1 MATKFSQFGSVSPSA
16 TTEIVGLDGGLNSK
30 FQVGNIDVSNLT
42 GFPLTIQL
50 GGTGATTPKAALN
63 NITDATTQTIGDV
76 LTIVD
81 DNGVNV
87 AEFQAPTSPTS
98 PFVTKAGGNTI
109 TWDLKTDGP
118 NLIVNLTL
126 SENKLVV
133 ANATDFDDGST
144 GYVIFNPVT
153 SSNYKLPDVDHG
165 SGAGITSKLTNGN
178 TSLGGTNFV
187 LWQWVYDG
195 GSSTF
200 YWQKF
205 ENMLKGIYP
214 PNINFPLTDLVAYY
228 SPEAFNQANQG
239 NVQSGAA
246 VVNLTSSNTIG
257 DLQISS
263 NTTNFQFFPKTATS
277 PAYWSMGSSAN
288 AITRGSTLSS
298 GITTQSTFMGYM
310 QGPYLSQTFGGIFD
324 FLGTQSGA
332 AFDQGFYLSNLSFLL
347 FSPNYIFGYP
357 SLINYSATGGADL
370 TTDWIFMA
378 LQFFPST
385 TTGSNDGSVKLTVGC
400 KSSYDWAQANPP
412 VAPATTTDWDYQ
424 NGDGTGNTVP
434 VTAEGLYIEQSG
446 SSLDIDEF
454 LFENVILGNAA
465 NFAENNPC
473 HYGEFGIFNNTISD
487 AQIEASWIASR
498 DTYF

>member
-178 TSLGGTNFV
+178 T
-187 LWQWVYDG
+187 
-195 GSSTF
+195 
-200 YWQKF
+200 
-205 ENMLKGIYP
+205 
-214 PNINFPLTDLVAYY
+214 
-228 SPEAFNQANQG
+228 
-239 NVQSGAA
+239 
-246 VVNLTSSNTIG
+246 NL
-257 DLQISS
+257 
-263 NTTNFQFFPKTATS
+263 
-277 PAYWSMGSSAN
+277 
-288 AITRGSTLSS
+288 
-298 GITTQSTFMGYM
+298 
-310 QGPYLSQTFGGIFD
+310 
-324 FLGTQSGA
+324 
-332 AFDQGFYLSNLSFLL
+332 
-347 FSPNYIFGYP
+347 
-357 SLINYSATGGADL
+357 
-370 TTDWIFMA
+370 
-378 LQFFPST
+378 
-385 TTGSNDGSVKLTVGC
+385 
-400 KSSYDWAQANPP
+400 
-412 VAPATTTDWDYQ
+412 
-424 NGDGTGNTVP
+424 
-434 VTAEGLYIEQSG
+434 
-446 SSLDIDEF
+446 
-454 LFENVILGNAA
+454 
-465 NFAENNPC
+465 
-473 HYGEFGIFNNTISD
+473 
-487 AQIEASWIASR
+487 
-498 DTYF
+498 